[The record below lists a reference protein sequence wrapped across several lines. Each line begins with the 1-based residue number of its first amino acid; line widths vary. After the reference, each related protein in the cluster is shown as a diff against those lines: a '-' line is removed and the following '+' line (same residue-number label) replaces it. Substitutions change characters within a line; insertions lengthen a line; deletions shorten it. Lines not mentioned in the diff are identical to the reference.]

1 MVLLYGCFFSKS
13 FCVCFRC
20 GSSLGGRHAQ
30 AEEPEPSG
38 KGKGKR
44 KGKKRGRGRPSVVKK
59 EAEVEPEPE
68 GEEVDEALLDAEL
81 DELEAGWDRWEAEFP
96 T

>member
-1 MVLLYGCFFSKS
+1 
-13 FCVCFRC
+13 
-20 GSSLGGRHAQ
+20 
-30 AEEPEPSG
+30 
-38 KGKGKR
+38 
-44 KGKKRGRGRPSVVKK
+44 VKK

-96 T
+96 TYEPKILGVSSLRSASDLQYTAAATAR